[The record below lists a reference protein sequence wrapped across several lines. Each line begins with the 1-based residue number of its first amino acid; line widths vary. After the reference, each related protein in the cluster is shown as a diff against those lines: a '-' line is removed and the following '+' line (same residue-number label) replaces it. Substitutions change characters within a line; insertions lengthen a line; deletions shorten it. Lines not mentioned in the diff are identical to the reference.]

1 MIDVHNKYLMIILKK
16 NIISIIRLNLI
27 KIHNKY
33 NNLLNNNKINHNLTQ
48 IIKIILNNNS

>member
-1 MIDVHNKYLMIILKK
+1 MIDAYNKFLMIILKK

-33 NNLLNNNKINHNLTQ
+33 NNSLNNNNHNLTH
-48 IIKIILNNNS
+48 KIILNNNS